1 MFGRIM
7 IKRWLSLSL
16 LVRVL
21 LTCLA
26 LTACKADDP
35 QVRGQLMVILQTDMS
50 LPKDVTQVKILV
62 KVGGKPYHDKNYII
76 APGEDWVTK
85 LPATLAVVASVEDP
99 TPRVEVTVVGLRS
112 REARVF
118 AQAVTTIPESRT
130 ATLFVPIQW
139 LCEGQVE
146 TLPQSAGY
154 ASSCEPKDGKA
165 QACRAGT
172 CVDVTVDEEDLK
184 DYDPSDVF
192 GGSDDPDLGL
202 CFETVK
208 CFDSGFRVVPDEDCI
223 VELGVPQG
231 YGLNLAL
238 FNPKDGDG
246 IAGICNREGDEC
258 YIPLDKSTEFGWNY
272 VKGTKATSM
281 PVRVQLPQA
290 VCTKLDAGDI
300 AQVRATLA
308 CATKT
313 LQFPTCGPWSS
324 VDDSIELE
332 DPPPIDSSDF
342 PTDGV
347 VPDVD
352 GGSIETDSG
361 LPAPAELI
369 IDFVSPDDVIEIGI
383 PVQLQLTA
391 VDVDG
396 NESDVTDQG
405 NWSSADETVASVT
418 RGQITGHAAG
428 MTQVRAELRGKV
440 ATFDVVVERGS
451 PQTIE
456 IEGPTD
462 VPLGRSVQLTARAT
476 YPDDNSENATEVGVW
491 TSSDP
496 TVATVDESGLLKA
509 LAQGTTNIS
518 IELNGTT
525 SESFEVTV
533 GPKVLDSIKVSKAQV
548 ATNEYQLS
556 ATAVYSD
563 LSTADVTD
571 QATWEQTEGQEF
583 GTVDGTGHL
592 TVLAV
597 GEVTVVVSYGGKQTK
612 VNISVS
618 NDGAT
623 TPDAG

>member
-1 MFGRIM
+1 M
-7 IKRWLSLSL
+7 ILRWLSLSL
-16 LVRVL
+16 LFRVV

-26 LTACKADDP
+26 LTACKADEP
-35 QVRGQLMVILQTDMS
+35 PVRGQLMVILQTDMS

-62 KVGGKPYHDKNYII
+62 KVGGTPYHDKNYII

-85 LPATLAVVASVEDP
+85 LPATLAVVASVDDP

-146 TLPQSAGY
+146 TLPQGAGY
-154 ASSCEPKDGKA
+154 ASSCEPKDGHA

-172 CVDVTVDEEDLK
+172 CEDVTVDEEDLK

-202 CFETVK
+202 CFDTVK

-223 VELGVPQG
+223 VELGVPEG

-238 FNPKDGDG
+238 YNPKDGDG

-258 YIPLDKSTEFGWNY
+258 YIPLDKSADFGWDY

-281 PVRVQLPQA
+281 PVRVQLPKA
-290 VCTKLDAGDI
+290 VCAKLDAGDV

-324 VDDSIELE
+324 VDDSIQLE
-332 DPPPIDSSDF
+332 DPPPIDSSDL

-347 VPDVD
+347 TSGVD
-352 GGSIETDSG
+352 GGGSGVEVDSG
-361 LPAPAELI
+361 LPAPTELI
-369 IDFVSPDDVIEIGI
+369 IDFVSPDDVIEIGV

-391 VDVDG
+391 VDAEG

-405 NWSSADETVASVT
+405 NWSSGDESVASVS
-418 RGQITGHAAG
+418 RGTITGHSAG
-428 MTQVRAELRGKV
+428 STQIRAELRGTV
-440 ATFDVVVERGS
+440 ATFDVEVQRGS

-456 IEGPTD
+456 ITGPTD
-462 VPLGRSVQLTARAT
+462 VPLGRSVQLSARAT
-476 YPDDNSENATEVGVW
+476 YPDDNSENATAVGAW
-491 TSSDP
+491 MSSDP
-496 TVATVDESGLLKA
+496 SVATVDESGMLQA
-509 LAQGTTNIS
+509 LAQGTTNIHM
-518 IELNGTT
+518 ELNGTT

-533 GPKVLDSIKVSKAQV
+533 GPKVLDSVKVSKAQV

-556 ATAVYSD
+556 AKAVYSD
-563 LSTADVTD
+563 QSTEDVTD
-571 QATWEQTEGQEF
+571 LATWEQTEGQEF
-583 GTVDGTGHL
+583 GTVDATGHL

-597 GEVTVVVSYGGKQTK
+597 GQVTVVVSYGGKQTK

-618 NDGAT
+618 NEGAA
-623 TPDAG
+623 PDAG